1 MIHANFKPNTVCAA
15 NTMNNFLHFIFH
27 IFFICQ
33 NVEMQSLALALPG
46 SQVHISVCVFLV
58 TLCVLL
64 VRFKTGK
71 WLHSVRGSGIM

>member
-1 MIHANFKPNTVCAA
+1 
-15 NTMNNFLHFIFH
+15 
-27 IFFICQ
+27 
-33 NVEMQSLALALPG
+33 MQSLALALPG

-71 WLHSVRGSGIM
+71 WLHSVIVVVVLVRVEINYSGVVEGQR